1 MDYEKIFYADSNTDR
16 EVEWAY
22 YKRGTAGSFA
32 TALCRAWEL
41 GDLENQ
47 RRLEL
52 AFPHLFHAAKAWMYS
67 DNPDEFIEELLK
79 GAN

>member
-22 YKRGTAGSFA
+22 YKRGTSGSFVA
-32 TALCRAWEL
+32 ALCRAWEL

-47 RRLEL
+47 RRIEL
-52 AFPHLFHAAKAWMYS
+52 AFPRLFNAARIWMYS
-67 DNPDEFIEELLK
+67 DNPDQYIEELLK
-79 GAN
+79 GAK